1 MNHYLGRHQDK
12 CGCFDVGYVQRSKT
26 FRSDAGKVPHRS
38 VRILS
43 GPVGPR
49 NTPRVG
55 RKIWRDAG
63 AAAHQLLGVLRG
75 QIIRLPNALL
85 R

>member
-1 MNHYLGRHQDK
+1 MNHYLGRHRDK
-12 CGCFDVGYVQRSKT
+12 CGCFDVGCVQRSKT
-26 FRSDAGKVPHRS
+26 FRSDAGKFPHRS

-43 GPVGPR
+43 GAVGPS

-55 RKIWRDAG
+55 SKIWRDAE
-63 AAAHQLLGVLRG
+63 AAAHQLLGVLLG